1 MRIKAVSISEIDFS
15 PYGVYYDMKN
25 NPEIVLHSKGEG
37 WEDHMTKTPILDTPA
52 HLGYT
57 LGEKAPYEIKKME
70 KHSHT
75 KEAMFCA
82 SEPVVVALAKNG
94 NGRAPKAENIVA
106 VILHP
111 GDMIVINRNVWHD
124 ACHGINKQSYYYYI
138 ATAGKQPAEWIDIE
152 GERVIVE
159 V

>member
-1 MRIKAVSISEIDFS
+1 M
-15 PYGVYYDMKN
+15 
-25 NPEIVLHSKGEG
+25 
-37 WEDHMTKTPILDTPA
+37 
-52 HLGYT
+52 
-57 LGEKAPYEIKKME
+57 
-70 KHSHT
+70 
-75 KEAMFCA
+75 
-82 SEPVVVALAKNG
+82 ALAKNG